1 MRQEITDQLTKSTAF
16 DSQPPSSPI
25 SRIATQGSLHMGL
38 SATTNNSFT
47 VFKDF
52 GARNEP
58 LPSIELDE
66 NAAID
71 TFKGLPLTDQS
82 DGPLLLAYA
91 SRNGSKYSTI
101 SAVLLRGDK
110 TITFGLKNFTGVVS
124 KIQLISLQKF
134 EKKVEKLQVL
144 AVFFSD
150 EVKEPR

>member
-52 GARNEP
+52 GARNEL
-58 LPSIELDE
+58 LPSFELDE

-71 TFKGLPLTDQS
+71 TFSVLPLTDQI
-82 DGPLLLAYA
+82 DGPLLLTYA
-91 SRNGSKYSTI
+91 SRKGSKYSTI
-101 SAVLLRGDK
+101 SVVLFRGDI
-110 TITFGLKNFTGVVS
+110 TITLGRKYYTGVVS
-124 KIQLISLQKF
+124 KNS
-134 EKKVEKLQVL
+134 
-144 AVFFSD
+144 
-150 EVKEPR
+150 